1 MLMEVALIGVRVL
14 EQHREFRLSIVLHLG
29 AIAERVVH
37 VSGVRK
43 AHHHPT
49 ARGQVGAHYAPEKRL
64 PVEAGAVEG
73 VDGDDEIEAAFRFDG
88 ERLELEIRSEGATA
102 LSDSAVGRFD
112 EICGPLI
119 DAYDIE
125 PAQAW
130 IRMRKT
136 PAPLD

>member
-1 MLMEVALIGVRVL
+1 MSTCDTRGVSGDIDEVHLRVPARPEFGRLVRVGGAAL
-14 EQHREFRLSIVLHLG
+14 GLRQGLSFTEIDELRLAIDEAVILLLDG
-29 AIAERVVH
+29 A
-37 VSGVRK
+37 S
-43 AHHHPT
+43 
-49 ARGQVGAHYAPEKRL
+49 
-64 PVEAGAVEG
+64 
-73 VDGDDEIEAAFRFDG
+73 DDDEIEAAFRFDG

-136 PAPLD
+136 PEPLD